1 MKLIPNTIFARLFA
15 LVVMALVVSH
25 VMTFVL
31 LFKFFDRDFPPGPP
45 PHMRAHAGQM
55 AEPDGFMRRPP
66 PPMWEI
72 GGYTFRPLP
81 PGLWIGLIVQFITLT
96 ATAWFGARFL
106 ARPMQQVAHA
116 SAQLAKNLYSVP
128 MKEQGPDEARQ
139 TARVFNDMQHK
150 VRGQIEERERFVAAV
165 SHDLR
170 TPLTRMKLRIE
181 NLSENYAKQKLR
193 DDIGEMA
200 DMLDATLDYL
210 RERVSTEPLQLLD
223 VQSLIEVIAEDA
235 GANGDKVSMSG
246 TAEPL
251 FTRPIALRRCLS
263 NLVENALRYGQE
275 AVITLRDTQETLVI
289 EVQDRGPGIPPDKM
303 AAVFEPFVR
312 LDPSRNKAYGGVGLG
327 LSIAREAAIQCDGRL
342 TLRNAPEGGL
352 IASIA
357 ITR

>member
-25 VMTFVL
+25 VMTFIL
-31 LFKFFDRDFPPGPP
+31 LFKFFDRDFPPRP
-45 PHMRAHAGQM
+45 PHMRAQAGQM
-55 AEPDGFMRRPP
+55 APAEMERYRRPP

-72 GGYTFRPLP
+72 GGYTLPPLP

-139 TARVFNDMQHK
+139 TAHVFNHMQYK
-150 VRGQIEERERFVAAV
+150 VREQIEERERFLAAV

-181 NLSENYAKQKLR
+181 NLGENYAKQKLR
-193 DDIGEMA
+193 DDISEMA
-200 DMLDATLDYL
+200 NMLDATMSYL

-223 VQSLIEVIAEDA
+223 VQALIEVMVEDA
-235 GANGDKVSMSG
+235 SAHGAKVGMTG
-246 TAEPL
+246 HTEPL
-251 FTRPIALRRCLS
+251 ITKPMALRRCLS
-263 NLVENALRYGQE
+263 NLLENALRYGHE
-275 AVITLRDTQETLVI
+275 AVISLHDSRETLLI
-289 EVQDRGPGIPPDKM
+289 EIRDRGPGIPPEKM
-303 AAVFEPFVR
+303 DAVLEPFVR
-312 LDPSRNKAYGGVGLG
+312 LDGSRNKALGGVGLG
-327 LSIAREAAIQCDGRL
+327 LSIAREAALQCDGRL
-342 TLRNAPEGGL
+342 TLRNADDGGL